1 MSGVKRVFSLYREI
15 LRTHRS
21 LPGPMKELGSAYAR
35 EEFRLHLRSD
45 KIQEKQWREFMSSW
59 EQYVDSLRGDGDARG
74 VSGDVNEDIVE
85 QLSPEQREQ
94 LLKLKDEALRFKFR
108 DERETP

>member
-15 LRTHRS
+15 LRTHRT

-45 KIQEKQWREFMSSW
+45 KIQEKQWREFISSW
-59 EQYVDSLRGDGDARG
+59 EQYVDSLRGGGDRPTATMGGRALLCNHRRVHGRGDRG
-74 VSGDVNEDIVE
+74 VCPGKRRVLDVSAV
-85 QLSPEQREQ
+85 
-94 LLKLKDEALRFKFR
+94 
-108 DERETP
+108 

>member
-1 MSGVKRVFSLYREI
+1 MSGVKRVFALFREI
-15 LRTHRS
+15 LRTHRT

-45 KIQEKQWREFMSSW
+45 KIQEKQWREFISSW
-59 EQYVDSLRGDGDARG
+59 EQYVDSLRGGGDKRG
-74 VSGDVNEDIVE
+74 VSGDLNEDVVE

-108 DERETP
+108 DDRETT